1 MRVLFTGGSGKA
13 GRHVVAYLA
22 AAGHRVLNFDRV
34 GLGHPGVHD
43 LLGDITDA
51 GQVYSAMR
59 THAGYDEMESPAG
72 AQLFDAV
79 VHFAAVPRHLM
90 MPDTETYRVN
100 VMGTYNVL
108 EAALKMGI
116 GKVIIASSETTY
128 GVCFSDGEVDP
139 KVLPLEEDYDI
150 DPMDSYGM
158 SKKVNE
164 VTARSFQRR
173 FGADVYALR
182 IGNVIEPHE
191 YATVFPPL
199 ATDPGPRRRITF
211 SYIDARDPGVSHPR
225 TPVGY
230 FCKEEVGR
238 VDPFLPCLTLTHG
251 TSGDALPGRLPA
263 GGASDH
269 VFQGFLFAEISHGG
283 CGGCETPR
291 VCRQRLRRLGHA
303 RDPHLLERGTRLACL
318 QPCLYGRKLTQQGR
332 VALRVAQAFGGV
344 HVGDGEAVTHKPRVR
359 CKVRLKP
366 RQRAAQ
372 FLGPDRYGGLAFGGL
387 VAAGPGDVQN
397 LQRWAFDR
405 RHGQQCPLVDQG
417 VFGSGLRAE
426 VAAMCAGDVVG
437 DGKAFGQRQVALD
450 IGRDLAQRVDLE
462 ERGRGGVQG
471 RIGGRGLGQPV
482 GLDHRHMG
490 ERQVKFVKQPDRA
503 RGAAAKDA
511 VEGDHCGILHRDG
524 QSLGARSGKV
534 KPALH
539 GLTPIKDRMGQAG

>member
-13 GRHVVAYLA
+13 GKHVVAYLA

-43 LLGDITDA
+43 LIGDITDA

-108 EAALKMGI
+108 EAALKMGVR
-116 GKVIIASSETTY
+116 KVIVASSETTY

-199 ATDPGPRRRITF
+199 ASDPGQRRRITF
-211 SYIDARDPGVSHPR
+211 SYIDARD
-225 TPVGY
+225 
-230 FCKEEVGR
+230 
-238 VDPFLPCLTLTHG
+238 
-251 TSGDALPGRLPA
+251 
-263 GGASDH
+263 
-269 VFQGFLFAEISHGG
+269 
-283 CGGCETPR
+283 
-291 VCRQRLRRLGHA
+291 LG
-303 RDPHLLERGTRLACL
+303 
-318 QPCLYGRKLTQQGR
+318 Q
-332 VALRVAQAFGGV
+332 
-344 HVGDGEAVTHKPRVR
+344 
-359 CKVRLKP
+359 
-366 RQRAAQ
+366 
-372 FLGPDRYGGLAFGGL
+372 
-387 VAAGPGDVQN
+387 
-397 LQRWAFDR
+397 
-405 RHGQQCPLVDQG
+405 
-417 VFGSGLRAE
+417 
-426 VAAMCAGDVVG
+426 
-437 DGKAFGQRQVALD
+437 
-450 IGRDLAQRVDLE
+450 IVDLCLKTD
-462 ERGRGGVQG
+462 
-471 RIGGRGLGQPV
+471 GLGFQVFNAVNDTNSVPQPNSELLPRFFPNV
-482 GLDHRHMG
+482 PLSRPVS
-490 ERQVKFVKQPDRA
+490 E
-503 RGAAAKDA
+503 
-511 VEGDHCGILHRDG
+511 EE
-524 QSLGARSGKV
+524 SLLSNRK
-534 KPALH
+534 
-539 GLTPIKDRMGQAG
+539 IR